1 MTRTRKLRRNVIEE
15 RYAPVIAA
23 LYGGCGCSRARSPHH
38 LRVRRHRR
46 DSSAASPSTNA
57 TLGPPDGHVYEIAEL
72 SINGALVGLMYTL
85 IALGIVL
92 VFKSSGIANL
102 AQGRHRHA
110 GCVPGLGVFWPC
122 WVRRSGSGS
131 RSSSSP
137 CSSSGRGIERV
148 ALRRM
153 IGQPVIMVIMLTL
166 GLEILLRGL
175 APALFG
181 PVKKRLDIGID
192 NAPVILGPILIDRA
206 YLISGAVALALVGL
220 SLLFFRSR
228 QGIMLRAV
236 SDDQTASWSVGIP
249 VERAI
254 GISWGL
260 AGVAAAAGRHP
271 VGLHPGCRLDAVA
284 AADQGAG
291 GGDPRR
297 TRQHCWR
304 AGGGRR
310 ARHPGECGARSTSSA
325 SAFRARAMLSPRS

>member
-1 MTRTRKLRRNVIEE
+1 MDTI
-15 RYAPVIAA
+15 
-23 LYGGCGCSRARSPHH
+23 
-38 LRVRRHRR
+38 
-46 DSSAASPSTNA
+46 
-57 TLGPPDGHVYEIAEL
+57 YEIAEL

-102 AQGRHRHA
+102 AQGA
-110 GCVPGLGVFWPC
+110 IAMVGAYLTWAALVLLGAPV
-122 WVRRSGSGS
+122 WVGI
-131 RSSSSP
+131 P
-137 CSSSGRGIERV
+137 LVVVAMFFVGRAIERV

-206 YLISGAVALALVGL
+206 YLISGVVALALVGL

-260 AGVAAAAGRHP
+260 AGIAAAAGGILWGSIQG
-271 VGLHPGCRLDAVA
+271 VDWTLSLLLIKALAVA
-284 AADQGAG
+284 ILGGLDSIVGVLVAG
-291 GGDPRR
+291 LVLGILENVAPVYLERFGISG
-297 TRQHCWR
+297 TRDVVASFVILLTVIVR
-304 AGGGRR
+304 PYGLFGREDIER
-310 ARHPGECGARSTSSA
+310 V
-325 SAFRARAMLSPRS
+325 

>member
-1 MTRTRKLRRNVIEE
+1 MDTI
-15 RYAPVIAA
+15 
-23 LYGGCGCSRARSPHH
+23 
-38 LRVRRHRR
+38 
-46 DSSAASPSTNA
+46 
-57 TLGPPDGHVYEIAEL
+57 YEIAEL

-102 AQGRHRHA
+102 AQGA
-110 GCVPGLGVFWPC
+110 IAMVGAYLTWAALVLLGAPV
-122 WVRRSGSGS
+122 WVGI
-131 RSSSSP
+131 P
-137 CSSSGRGIERV
+137 LVVVAMFFVGRAIERV

-181 PVKKRLDIGID
+181 PTKKRLDIGID

-254 GISWGL
+254 GMSWGL
-260 AGVAAAAGRHP
+260 AGVAAAAGGILWGSIQG
-271 VGLHPGCRLDAVA
+271 VDWTLSLLLIKALAVA
-284 AADQGAG
+284 ILGGLDSIVGVLVAG
-291 GGDPRR
+291 VVLGILENVAPVYLERFGISG
-297 TRQHCWR
+297 TRDVVASLVILLTVIVR
-304 AGGGRR
+304 PYGLFGREDIER
-310 ARHPGECGARSTSSA
+310 V
-325 SAFRARAMLSPRS
+325 